1 MTAAVQPFQL
11 PGYAVLPEQ
20 RLRFGSIDPKALE
33 IHPLQ
38 GLLRFGPY
46 SKEKLAAI
54 ADPIRVAIIAPAGQ
68 VQRVDG
74 LLTELQRSHRARE
87 RRQYLC
93 DFPGFTKVF
102 HVGMGPAGPQA
113 SIELPTDLT
122 ERMGESEKP
131 HLLLAEALQ
140 HALRALI
147 HQRSAFDVVFILLDK
162 AWEPGFYGG
171 ENDDFNLHDYIK
183 ALAAFEG
190 IPTQFL
196 NEDRSLAY
204 NCRASVMW
212 RLSIA
217 LYTKAGGVPW
227 VLADIDPGTAYIG
240 IDYALRP
247 NADTDAKF
255 AICCSQVFDAEGSGL
270 EFVAYEA
277 NGVRMFGKNPFLH
290 RDQMMK
296 VMSRSLAV
304 YQRKHSGEVPSRIVV
319 HKNTEFKFDEIEGV
333 FDAFPNTANI
343 ELVHVQQNCG
353 WRGVYIPRPKQPNGY
368 PCLRGSSFQLGSNT
382 SLLWTQGDLPQVT
395 NNGKS
400 YYKEGKGTPEP
411 LMLNRYAGRGSMDEL
426 CKETLALTKMD
437 WNNDGPYD
445 RMPVTL
451 NFAGTLAS
459 VVKQMPKLEP
469 RSYPVRLFM

>member
-1 MTAAVQPFQL
+1 MTASPQPFQL
-11 PGYAVLPEQ
+11 PGYSVLHEQ
-20 RLRFGSIDPKALE
+20 ELRFGSEDPKAVDA
-33 IHPLQ
+33 HPLQ

-46 SKEKLAAI
+46 SQDKLAAI

-68 VQRVDG
+68 VERVNG
-74 LLTELQRSHRARE
+74 LLRELQQSHQPRE
-87 RRQYLC
+87 RRQYLPG
-93 DFPGFTKVF
+93 FPGFSKVF
-102 HVGMGPAGPQA
+102 HVNMGPAGPQTNV
-113 SIELPTDLT
+113 ELPGDLT
-122 ERMGESEKP
+122 DQIKAAEKP
-131 HLLLAEALQ
+131 HLKLAEALQ
-140 HALRALI
+140 HALRALS
-147 HQRSAFDVVFILLDK
+147 HQRDAFDVVYILLDK

-171 ENDDFNLHDYIK
+171 EGDDFNLHDYVK
-183 ALAAFEG
+183 AIAAFEG

-204 NCRASVMW
+204 YCRASVMW
-212 RLSIA
+212 RLGIA

-227 VLADIDPGTAYIG
+227 VLANIDPGTAYIG

-247 NADTDAKF
+247 NTDSDSRF

-277 NGVRMFGKNPFLH
+277 SGVRMFGKNPFLH

-304 YQRKHSGEVPSRIVV
+304 YQRKHAGAVPSRIVV
-319 HKNTEFKFDEIEGV
+319 HKNTEFKPYEIDGV
-333 FDAFPNTANI
+333 FDAFPNTENV
-343 ELVHVQQNCG
+343 ELIHVQQNCG
-353 WRGVYIPRPKQPNGY
+353 WRGVYITKPQQPNGY
-368 PCLRGSSFQLGSNT
+368 PCLRGSTFQLGPHT
-382 SLLWTQGDLPQVT
+382 SLLWTQGDLPVVA
-395 NNGKS
+395 NGQS
-400 YYKEGKGTPEP
+400 YFKEGKGIPEP
-411 LMLNRYAGRGSMDEL
+411 LILNRHAGRGAMDDL

-437 WNNDGPYD
+437 WNNDAPYD

>member
-1 MTAAVQPFQL
+1 MTASYQPYNL
-11 PGYAVLPEQ
+11 PGYTVLSEQ
-20 RLRFGSIDPKALE
+20 ELRFGTDEPKAVD

-46 SKEKLAAI
+46 SRDKLAAI

-68 VQRVDG
+68 VDRVNG
-74 LLTELQRSHRARE
+74 LLRELQQSHQPRE
-87 RRQYLC
+87 RRQYLPAY
-93 DFPGFTKVF
+93 PGFSKVF
-102 HVGMGPAGPQA
+102 NVNMGPAGPQA
-113 SIELPTDLT
+113 NVELPSDLT
-122 ERMGESEKP
+122 DKIKWAEKP
-131 HLLLAEALQ
+131 HLKLAEAIQ
-140 HALRALI
+140 NALRALR
-147 HQRSAFDVVFILLDK
+147 HQRDAFDVVFILLDK
-162 AWEPGFYGG
+162 AWEAGFFGG
-171 ENDDFNLHDYIK
+171 EGDDFNLHDYIK
-183 ALAAFEG
+183 AIAAFEG
-190 IPTQFL
+190 MPTQFL

-204 NCRASVMW
+204 QCRASVMW

-227 VLADIDPGTAYIG
+227 VLANIDPGTAYIG

-247 NADTDAKF
+247 NTAADTKF

-277 NGVRMFGKNPFLH
+277 SDVRMFGKNPFLH
-290 RDQMMK
+290 RNEMMK

-304 YQRKHSGEVPSRIVV
+304 YQRKHAGEVPSRIVV
-319 HKNTEFKFDEIEGV
+319 HKNTEFKPYEIDGV
-333 FDAFPNTANI
+333 FDAFPNTENI
-343 ELVHVQQNCG
+343 ELVHIQQNSG
-353 WRGVYIPRPKQPNGY
+353 WRGVYITRPKQPNGY
-368 PCLRGSSFQLGSNT
+368 PCLRGSTFQLSQHT
-382 SLLWTQGDLPQVT
+382 SLLWTQGDLPAVA
-395 NNGKS
+395 NGKN
-400 YYKEGKGTPEP
+400 YFKEGKGIPEP
-411 LMLNRYAGRGSMDEL
+411 LILNRYAGRGAMDDL